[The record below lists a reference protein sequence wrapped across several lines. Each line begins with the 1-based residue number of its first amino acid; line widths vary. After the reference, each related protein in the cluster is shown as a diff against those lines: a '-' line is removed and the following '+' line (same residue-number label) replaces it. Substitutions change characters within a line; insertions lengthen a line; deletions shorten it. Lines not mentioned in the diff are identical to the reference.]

1 MGSAKIVSLLLKQE
15 RLKIV
20 HPACNLL
27 EIHIFGVQIRKTMR
41 ITILLLTLL
50 GLGSQLSAQT
60 PCITNTNSLSF
71 TNAAVTFNSDVNLAP
86 DSFITV
92 EAWIRPTSMGLN
104 NYDNSIVCKHSWSQ
118 GEQGYV
124 LRSGNGQVDFS
135 VCGKDANGA
144 SISWVGATSPAASI
158 TTNTWY
164 HVAGTYD
171 GDSVRVYIN
180 GVQKD
185 ATALPDGMIP
195 GLAYP
200 IAIGKLSDGS
210 QFQTRY
216 FSGQIDEVR
225 IWNRTLDA
233 SDILSRY
240 NRHLDPTQETG
251 LVGYWRFNEGSG
263 GTVNDQTT
271 SGNNGSTSATT
282 WSTLVP
288 FNQTAATP
296 VVIPFG
302 FNLTSSLTAVA
313 YQWNLN
319 GQPIANATTQSWV
332 AVANGSYTV
341 TITDTAGCSATSGPY
356 IITGVGL
363 EEISGSQVWVNHQEE
378 TLQIIAKNGQRI
390 EKVEIFSISGQRL
403 IAETCQAE
411 NCSVQTGRL
420 NKGIYQGILY
430 LQNGDAKSFRFLA
443 D

>member
-158 TTNTWY
+158 TINTWY

-171 GDSVRVYIN
+171 GDSVRIYIN

-225 IWNRTLDA
+225 IWNRALDA

-240 NRHLDPTQETG
+240 NHHLDPAQETG

-263 GTVNDQTT
+263 GTVNDQTS

-288 FNQTAATP
+288 
-296 VVIPFG
+296 
-302 FNLTSSLTAVA
+302 
-313 YQWNLN
+313 WNLN

-411 NCSVQTGRL
+411 NCSVHTGRL

>member
-1 MGSAKIVSLLLKQE
+1 
-15 RLKIV
+15 
-20 HPACNLL
+20 
-27 EIHIFGVQIRKTMR
+27 
-41 ITILLLTLL
+41 
-50 GLGSQLSAQT
+50 
-60 PCITNTNSLSF
+60 
-71 TNAAVTFNSDVNLAP
+71 
-86 DSFITV
+86 
-92 EAWIRPTSMGLN
+92 
-104 NYDNSIVCKHSWSQ
+104 
-118 GEQGYV
+118 
-124 LRSGNGQVDFS
+124 
-135 VCGKDANGA
+135 
-144 SISWVGATSPAASI
+144 
-158 TTNTWY
+158 
-164 HVAGTYD
+164 
-171 GDSVRVYIN
+171 
-180 GVQKD
+180 
-185 ATALPDGMIP
+185 MIP
-195 GLAYP
+195 GIAFP
-200 IAIGKLSDGS
+200 ITIGKLSDPA

-225 IWNRTLDA
+225 IWNRTLNS

-240 NRHLDPTQETG
+240 NHHLDPAQETG

-411 NCSVQTGRL
+411 NCSVHTGRL